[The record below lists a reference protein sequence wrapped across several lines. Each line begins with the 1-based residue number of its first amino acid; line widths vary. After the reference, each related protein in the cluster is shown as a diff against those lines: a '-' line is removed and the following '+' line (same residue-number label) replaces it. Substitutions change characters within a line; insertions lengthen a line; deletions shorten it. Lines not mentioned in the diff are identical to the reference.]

1 MKKVLFI
8 LIISILFTSCAEHP
22 ATVEEDDVKCDKSSY
37 IVIIDSCEYLREHT
51 YACNI
56 YIHKGNCKY
65 CEQRRKE
72 ELKTIIKELK
82 K

>member
-8 LIISILFTSCAEHP
+8 LIISILFTSCELP
-22 ATVEEDDVKCDKSSY
+22 TTINDDIKGDKDSY
-37 IVIIDSCEYLREHT
+37 IVVIDSCEYLRERT
-51 YACNI
+51 YGADI

-65 CEQRRKE
+65 CEQRRKQ
-72 ELKTIIKELK
+72 ELKTIIEELK

>member
-8 LIISILFTSCAEHP
+8 LIVSILFTSCEFP
-22 ATVEEDDVKCDKSSY
+22 ETVQHDIKSIENSY
-37 IVIIDSCEYLREHT
+37 IVIIDSCEYIREHT
-51 YACNI
+51 YYNDI

-65 CEQRRKE
+65 CEQRRKQ
-72 ELKTIIKELK
+72 ELETIIKELK